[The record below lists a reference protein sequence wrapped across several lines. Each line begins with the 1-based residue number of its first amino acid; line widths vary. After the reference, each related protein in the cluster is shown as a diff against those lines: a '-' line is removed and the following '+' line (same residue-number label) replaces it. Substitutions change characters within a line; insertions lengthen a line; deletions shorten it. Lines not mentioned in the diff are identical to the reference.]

1 MGSLYTCTVCTP
13 VQSVQYYTV
22 LYSTVLYSKVQY
34 CTVQYSTVHF
44 LYSLYTSVEALY
56 HIAAHCCSVKTKY
69 YILAR
74 CCRGVV
80 WNKTGNS
87 FIRFVRARVWPRLVC
102 RKRKQQRPCHQSR
115 DTRGNVQVF
124 TSKAII

>member
-1 MGSLYTCTVCTP
+1 MGAQAVCTP
-13 VQSVQYYTV
+13 VQSV
-22 LYSTVLYSKVQY
+22 
-34 CTVQYSTVHF
+34 H
-44 LYSLYTSVEALY
+44 LYSLYSAILYSSVEALY

-74 CCRGVV
+74 CCRGVI

-87 FIRFVRARVWPRLVC
+87 FIKFVRARVWPRLVC